1 MQTGDKCALSRR
13 AFVGKVS
20 KGAAGTVL
28 ALSITP
34 LTASAA
40 RHSDGSS
47 DLGNLDQASA
57 SNHGPGAPEVGVQ
70 ASVNAE
76 TTVPAPWELLRPL
89 TVGAIVTSDWRVS
102 DLTGV
107 VDGSCVVTLENGKGR
122 SQRLHICRNDGR
134 PSGLVYTDRFDLVVM
149 NGGRGDLPT
158 EENFGQAVA
167 EIAHVIAGNEAKH
180 DELMRTLLPQSE
192 REQKFAATARL
203 R

>member
-1 MQTGDKCALSRR
+1 MQTDDKGALSRR

-20 KGAAGTVL
+20 KGAAGSVL

-34 LTASAA
+34 LGASAIQNSEPA
-40 RHSDGSS
+40 KRSEGI
-47 DLGNLDQASA
+47 
-57 SNHGPGAPEVGVQ
+57 GAAATPAEVEVGAV

-76 TTVPAPWELLRPL
+76 STVPAPWELLRPL
-89 TVGAIVTSDWRVS
+89 TVGAAVTQGWRLS
-102 DLTGV
+102 GLTGV
-107 VDGSCVVTLENGKGR
+107 VDGSCVATLENDKGR
-122 SQRLHICRNDGR
+122 SQRLHICRNDGS
-134 PSGLVYTDRFDLVVM
+134 PQGLVYTDRVDLVVM